1 MSKPS
6 SIRTAT
12 FLLYIDLLYIM
23 FNVVMSISNNSDD
36 FNAGVIPLLIVR
48 FILPIALALF
58 FLNKRKYW
66 PTLIMG
72 FFVLWLSSIDL
83 VTMVLSFASL
93 LFLFNRKSRDYL
105 RNVSDRLGEE
115 AQAID
120 IDATVDPVEAE
131 ATVEPDE
138 AAAEPSSGKEAL
150 PGGEKREGEAT
161 AAVSAAK
168 KPKPSADPVIEIREA
183 APGDAEVIHSLMMEA
198 FEEFR
203 KAVPPSSALNE
214 TAEGIREALESG
226 KESAAILYED
236 NLPSAMIRYKL
247 DGDAI
252 YFFRLSVVPARRK
265 RGLARMLVEWIE
277 QKGRSKGM
285 SRSTCMVRQTVHRNL
300 VMYENMG
307 YEVTGQELFVR
318 PEGSVTSLKLE
329 KYIGL

>member
-6 SIRTAT
+6 SIKTVR
-12 FLLYIDLLYIM
+12 FLLYIQLLYIV
-23 FNVVMSISNNSDD
+23 FKITNTFIYAEEIE
-36 FNAGVIPLLIVR
+36 AGRLLINIIIVTLPPVLA
-48 FILPIALALF
+48 FILIQ
-58 FLNKRKYW
+58 NRKYW
-66 PTLIMG
+66 LTVLVCFFGLMFNMG
-72 FFVLWLSSIDL
+72 DPIGSMLSL
-83 VTMVLSFASL
+83 GTMF
-93 LFLFNRKSRDYL
+93 FLFNRNSRNYL
-105 RNVSDRLGEE
+105 KNVSDRLDEE
-115 AQAID
+115 EPE
-120 IDATVDPVEAE
+120 TVEAE

-150 PGGEKREGEAT
+150 PEGEKREGEAT

-168 KPKPSADPVIEIREA
+168 GPSKPKPSADPVIEIREA
-183 APGDAEVIHSLMMEA
+183 APENAEVIHSLMMEA